1 MPKCV
6 ALNQIMHANWWTLSC
21 TQYYLSC
28 KFYSMN
34 ITVYTTI
41 LILTINDFLQLT
53 YNTACWH
60 QRLTVK
66 QNRYYFSIL
75 PLKIRLL
82 CSLFATFQYIYIFT
96 AASFPEMSIVKK
108 DACLRAK
115 NGQKLDRESLHGVVQ
130 PTFHK
135 LPATIY

>member
-1 MPKCV
+1 MLASEINSQTEPI
-6 ALNQIMHANWWTLSC
+6 L
-21 TQYYLSC
+21 
-28 KFYSMN
+28 FFN
-34 ITVYTTI
+34 ITFK
-41 LILTINDFLQLT
+41 N
-53 YNTACWH
+53 
-60 QRLTVK
+60 K
-66 QNRYYFSIL
+66 
-75 PLKIRLL
+75 
-82 CSLFATFQYIYIFT
+82 TFVLVVCNFPIYIYIFT